1 MLKKIFVVS
10 IIGFFSVAAVVSA
23 ETLAQRL
30 SGTILLQVEANGEAW
45 YIDPVTLQ
53 RGYLKDGAVAY
64 SALREFGLGI
74 KNADLNKIPVGVESR
89 FSDTDTDNDGL
100 SDQLEEGL
108 KTDPAKSDTDG
119 DAILDGWEVL
129 HANTN
134 PLGAG
139 SLVYD
144 TALVNRLKGRILL
157 QVESH
162 GESWY
167 LNPKDGKRYYMKDGD
182 AAYQIM
188 RFLSLGITNANL
200 ALIPVNPKF
209 DIGTTNTGTQTN
221 NDDTMTRGTADP
233 DFSVNVYDK
242 TKALAGTTLFADNH
256 NTAKPRI
263 IEVNMLG
270 EIIWEYDL
278 PADLKTYT
286 NPGFDVERLA
296 NNNILFVCPG
306 SGVYEV
312 NRNKQIVWSY
322 KTTKISHDADR
333 LANGNTIFVFGNNDL
348 STDQQVIEVNSKGE
362 IVWSWYAKNYFNSAS
377 YLSMKKQGWA
387 HTNAVT
393 RLSNGNTLVSPRN
406 FNMVVEVNPAGE
418 VVKTIGS
425 KIMIEQH
432 DPEMLDNGHLIFA
445 NHGTPEKGIEI
456 DAAEN
461 IVWEYSITDPTQHP
475 VRDVDRL
482 SNGNTLITTTT
493 KIIEVTPDKK
503 IVWEFAIKDTSK
515 FVGTAGA
522 GLGFYKAERIV
533 E

>member
-1 MLKKIFVVS
+1 MFKKIFVVS
-10 IIGFFSVAAVVSA
+10 IIGFFCVTSVASA
-23 ETLAQRL
+23 ETLAERL
-30 SGTILLQVEANGEAW
+30 KGTILLQVEANGEAW

-53 RGYLKDGAVAY
+53 RSYLKDGAVAY

-74 KNADLNKIPVGVESR
+74 KNSDLNKIPVGVESR
-89 FSDTDTDNDGL
+89 FADTDTDGDGL
-100 SDQLEEGL
+100 SNQLEEGL
-108 KTDPAKSDTDG
+108 KTDPDTDG

-134 PLGAG
+134 PLGSG

-144 TALVNRLKGRILL
+144 TALINRLKGRILL

-209 DIGTTNTGTQTN
+209 DTSTPAVEE
-221 NDDTMTRGTADP
+221 DMMTRGTADP

-242 TKALAGTTLFADNH
+242 TKVQSGTTLMADNH
-256 NTAKPRI
+256 DTAQPRI

-278 PADLKTYT
+278 PADLKSFT
-286 NPGFDVERLA
+286 NPGFDVERLS
-296 NNNILFVCPG
+296 NDNILFVCPG

-312 NRNKQIVWSY
+312 NRAKQIVWSY

-348 STDQQVIEVNSKGE
+348 STDAQVTEVNSKGE
-362 IVWSWYAKNYFNSAS
+362 TVWSWYAKNYFNSAL
-377 YLSMKKQGWA
+377 YLSMKKQGWS

-406 FNMVVEVNPAGE
+406 FNMVVEVNPSGE
-418 VVKTIGS
+418 VVKTIGAE
-425 KIMIEQH
+425 IMIEQH
-432 DPEMLDNGHLIFA
+432 DPELLSNGHLIFA

-461 IVWEYSITDPTQHP
+461 IVWEYSITDPTQYP

-482 SNGNTLITTTT
+482 ANGNTLIATTT
-493 KIIEVTPDKK
+493 KIIEVTSDKK

-515 FVGTAGA
+515 FTGTAGA
-522 GLGFYKAERIV
+522 GLGFYKADRIV